1 MRGGRVVAIHQ
12 PNFFPWL
19 GYFNKIAHADVFV
32 ILDNVQ
38 FSKTGGTWSNRVRLI
53 INGKPSWVT
62 MPVVR
67 AYEGVR
73 LVRNMVISETS
84 WRSRLLQTLRY
95 NYRRASQFEKVY
107 PVLATLI
114 DNPVD
119 HLAEYNLFAI
129 RALTEALRF
138 DSCQLVLGS
147 TLHVEGRATELLVAV
162 VKAVGGTAYLCGG
175 GTAEYQ
181 EDEKFVA
188 GGIDLIYQDFK
199 HPIYPQAN
207 SREFVP
213 GLSIIDALMN
223 CGFDQTR
230 RLIMSSE
237 PALSNRARSGSVATR

>member
-1 MRGGRVVAIHQ
+1 MRGGRVIAIHQ

-19 GYFNKIAHADVFV
+19 GYFNKFAYADVFV
-32 ILDNVQ
+32 VLDNVQ
-38 FSKTGGTWSNRVRLI
+38 FPKTGGTWSNRVRLI
-53 INGKPSWVT
+53 VNGKPSWVT

-73 LVRNMVISETS
+73 VVRDMVISETS
-84 WRSRLLQTLRY
+84 WRSTLLQTLHY

-129 RALTEALRF
+129 RALTEALGF

-147 TLHVEGRATELLVAV
+147 TLHVEGKATELLVAI
-162 VKAVGGTAYLCGG
+162 VKSVRGTAYLCGG

-188 GGIDLIYQDFK
+188 GGVDLIYQDFK
-199 HPIYPQAN
+199 HPTYPQAT

-213 GLSIIDALMN
+213 GLSIIDVLMN
-223 CGFDQTR
+223 CGFEQTR
-230 RLIMSSE
+230 RLIMSSQ
-237 PALSNRARSGSVATR
+237 PALLNRTRSGSVATR